1 MDFFEQ
7 RYYVL
12 NKRLMSYFGMWPLDN
27 SIRNWKGLTDV
38 KEMAILSTYSESG
51 RKLTIWYT
59 LYISLTTTLY
69 LSIPLSPVVLNI
81 VSPSNVSRKME
92 LLFCTEFFVAEEIYF
107 NEILFYDYAITLLV
121 IAVLI
126 ATDTLYIVYSE
137 HACGIFAI
145 LSYRLNNVG
154 KCKNIDERYDN
165 NVFNKKKY
173 HNYDEKQDEENCQEL
188 SFCVKRHKYA
198 IEYVELLQKCYAES
212 LMALLLLNV
221 IGISITGVQTIIN
234 IHSLSNVFRFGF
246 LTLGEA
252 FHLFFLTLPGQRI
265 IDHSLKVFEDCY
277 ESYWYKLS
285 TKGRK
290 TLGLILLRSM
300 TPCQLM
306 AGGLYS
312 MTLENF
318 VSVEE
323 RVSIY
328 FVALT
333 YIILPL
339 TPKIL
344 DIVIP
349 LNETRPIKFI
359 FYAEY
364 NVDEKKYFW
373 YILMHGYAVS
383 AASISILIATDTL
396 IVRYV
401 QHAVAVFNVIGY
413 RLRNLKKCVKK
424 DNGSNNNISIND
436 KIHCH
441 IINCMKQHQNILR
454 FTDLLESTYSHQIF
468 FEIFINMLLM
478 SITGVQTVMK
488 LGEPDEVIRLGFF
501 CIGQAIHLYFV
512 NIPGQKLIDHSVLL
526 TDSAYFG
533 EWYDVPPKSRKLLSM
548 IILRSSKPCKLTGG
562 KVLVLSIE
570 KFKNVLRASI
580 SYFTVL
586 ASLKK

>member
-27 SIRNWKGLTDV
+27 SIRSKLLFYFVIFIFFTMYVPEVIKIIELGTTDMDAFIECIPPILVINCSMIKAFNVGYHMNHFQILLKHIEKDWKGLTDV

-173 HNYDEKQDEENCQEL
+173 HNYDEKQDEENYQEL

-277 ESYWYKLS
+277 ESYWYTLS

-318 VSVEE
+318 VS
-323 RVSIY
+323 
-328 FVALT
+328 L
-333 YIILPL
+333 
-339 TPKIL
+339 
-344 DIVIP
+344 
-349 LNETRPIKFI
+349 
-359 FYAEY
+359 
-364 NVDEKKYFW
+364 
-373 YILMHGYAVS
+373 
-383 AASISILIATDTL
+383 
-396 IVRYV
+396 
-401 QHAVAVFNVIGY
+401 
-413 RLRNLKKCVKK
+413 
-424 DNGSNNNISIND
+424 
-436 KIHCH
+436 
-441 IINCMKQHQNILR
+441 
-454 FTDLLESTYSHQIF
+454 
-468 FEIFINMLLM
+468 
-478 SITGVQTVMK
+478 VQTAM
-488 LGEPDEVIRLGFF
+488 
-501 CIGQAIHLYFV
+501 
-512 NIPGQKLIDHSVLL
+512 
-526 TDSAYFG
+526 
-533 EWYDVPPKSRKLLSM
+533 
-548 IILRSSKPCKLTGG
+548 
-562 KVLVLSIE
+562 
-570 KFKNVLRASI
+570 

-586 ASLKK
+586 SSVR